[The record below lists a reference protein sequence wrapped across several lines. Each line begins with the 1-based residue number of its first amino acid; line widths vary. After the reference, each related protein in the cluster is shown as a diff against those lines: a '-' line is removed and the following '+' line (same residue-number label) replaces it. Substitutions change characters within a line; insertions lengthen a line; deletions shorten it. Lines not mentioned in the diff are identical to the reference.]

1 MDAMLSTLPAHIISL
16 TESEEVT
23 EPASEISSST
33 MESITESDTEQRYLE
48 FEGSPYEE
56 DGHMEHSS
64 RQLGY
69 TAVVTSSA
77 LESDVIASQNTQP
90 PEGHWSQKCTAS

>member
-1 MDAMLSTLPAHIISL
+1 MIADIFTKSLPKAAHDCHMNSMLSTSPTHIISL
-16 TESEEVT
+16 TEFEEVT

-56 DGHMEHSS
+56 D
-64 RQLGY
+64 
-69 TAVVTSSA
+69 
-77 LESDVIASQNTQP
+77 
-90 PEGHWSQKCTAS
+90 